1 MRPPSQ
7 GAKGDVHE
15 WRILPWTCPPVC
27 VNLGGHGVKR
37 ERMDGNSTTQAV
49 IGAAI
54 TVHRELGPGLLEST
68 YHACLEHELNQR
80 GVKVESGKAVR
91 VVYRGISI
99 ECGYRIDLLV
109 ENAVVVEL
117 KSVRC
122 LDPIHTA
129 QLLTY
134 MRLSGVR
141 LGLLINFN
149 VFLLKDGVRRY
160 VL

>member
-1 MRPPSQ
+1 M
-7 GAKGDVHE
+7 E
-15 WRILPWTCPPVC
+15 
-27 VNLGGHGVKR
+27 
-37 ERMDGNSTTQAV
+37 GNSTTRAV

-54 TVHRELGPGLLEST
+54 AVHRELGPGLLEST
-68 YHACLEHELNQR
+68 YHACLEHELIKG
-80 GVKVESGKAVR
+80 GVKVESDKPVR
-91 VVYRGISI
+91 VVYRGIST
-99 ECGYRIDLLV
+99 ECGYRIDMLV

-129 QLLTY
+129 QVLTY

-149 VFLLKDGVRRY
+149 VLLLKDGIRRY